1 MFVFVTTHRG
11 FRQND
16 GSMARFQRGEVVLI
30 FHSIV
35 DCRVRTRI
43 ILKFAETA
51 LEMTFSQARF
61 SCLPPFNY
69 KPCSVSRKT
78 LQTREL

>member
-1 MFVFVTTHRG
+1 MFVFVTTQRG

-30 FHSIV
+30 FHSIG

-51 LEMTFSQARF
+51 LEMTF
-61 SCLPPFNY
+61 L
-69 KPCSVSRKT
+69 
-78 LQTREL
+78 